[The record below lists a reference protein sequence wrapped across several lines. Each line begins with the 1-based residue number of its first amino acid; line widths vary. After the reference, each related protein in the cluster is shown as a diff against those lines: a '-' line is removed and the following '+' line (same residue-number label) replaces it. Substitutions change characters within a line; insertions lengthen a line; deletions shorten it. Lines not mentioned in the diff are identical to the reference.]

1 MVRHPRLTDGE
12 GLPQGCV
19 EVAYC
24 ASGNRNKVNVSF
36 RLIVQSLPFHRGS
49 GMCVVFASARMGCV
63 LRLMLCK
70 SQWLQASGKHCIPV
84 DSAFFKSIGQLRHLD
99 VNVRL
104 CADGQVRSWHGYL
117 SHIGC
122 CSGVC
127 PYACSVVSVIPVCG
141 PCCISND
148 VCVLL

>member
-1 MVRHPRLTDGE
+1 MFPFDSTAVLCHVYAVAVVESLEWPLGVEWFLCFTFSVVKLKIVRWFCSPSADGPTSAPHGWYSE

-70 SQWLQASGKHCIPV
+70 SQ
-84 DSAFFKSIGQLRHLD
+84 
-99 VNVRL
+99 
-104 CADGQVRSWHGYL
+104 
-117 SHIGC
+117 
-122 CSGVC
+122 
-127 PYACSVVSVIPVCG
+127 
-141 PCCISND
+141 
-148 VCVLL
+148 